1 MKLLD
6 IDMILKNF
14 EFYELNLFEDV
25 ESLFCWGFF
34 FKKFLMMFYN
44 FFNVLYCKFY
54 NK

>member
-25 ESLFCWGFF
+25 ESLFCW
-34 FKKFLMMFYN
+34 FKKKKV
-44 FFNVLYCKFY
+44 FNDVL
-54 NK
+54 